1 MIITNYKEYI
11 EELLKLNEEYNIDNI
26 SEVYYFAKEAH
37 TGQKRKSGEDYFI
50 HPVEVSLILAEMKMD
65 EETIIASILH
75 DVVEDTVITKEDIRK
90 KFGDTIALLVDG
102 VTKLTNLHYESKE
115 IQKGENLRK
124 MFLAMAKDIRVVLI
138 KLADRLHNMRTL
150 EYMSPIKKKE
160 KAIETIEIYA
170 PIADRLGMSQIK
182 WELEDISLEYLQP
195 DKYAELVKMINT
207 KRSER
212 EEIIRKN
219 IELLKE
225 NIKKDISIKFEINGR
240 VKHFYSIYKKM
251 EEGNKEFNEIF
262 DLIAIRVIVKDLR
275 ECYSVLGICH
285 TIWDPL
291 PGRFKDYI
299 AMPKSN
305 LYQSLHTTVITNEG
319 DRLEI
324 QIRTEEMHR
333 VAEFGIAAHWIY
345 KGGKKGKTETIDK
358 KLSWV
363 RELLEN
369 QNENTDPEIFL
380 DSIKVDLYVN
390 EVFVYTPNGDVFE
403 LPSGSTPI
411 DFAYKVHSQVGHQC
425 VGAKVNGKIV
435 PLAYKLSSGEIV
447 SIITKKG
454 SGPSRDW
461 LNIVES
467 NHAKNRIRRW
477 FKKERHDENVEKGKA
492 IFEREMKSEH
502 LSIKD
507 DVKKEW
513 LNLILKRLSLE
524 TMEDLYEA
532 IGYGGILTRQVIPKI
547 KELKHEEDIKKG
559 KFDQKRLEKS
569 TIKRMRNVGIIVKGL
584 DNVLT
589 RFAKC
594 CNPVPGDD
602 IIGYVTQGRGV
613 TIHRVDCPNFVDLEK
628 SKERFIE
635 VQWDENNEKSAY
647 EAKILIVGNDRKGL
661 LSEITVIINKEN
673 FIVNGLNAKKDKNG
687 IATIELVIEI
697 INKKHLK
704 KLIGNLKKI
713 DGILDI
719 KRVIS

>member
-240 VKHFYSIYKKM
+240 AKHFYSIYKKM

>member
-1 MIITNYKEYI
+1 VIITNYKEYI
-11 EELLKLNEEYNIDNI
+11 EELLKLNEEYNIDSI
-26 SEVYYFAKEAH
+26 TEVYYFAKEAH

-50 HPVEVSLILAEMKMD
+50 HPLEVSLILAEMKMD

-75 DVVEDTVITKEDIRK
+75 DVVEDTVITEEDIRE

-160 KAIETIEIYA
+160 KAMETMEIYA

-182 WELEDISLEYLQP
+182 WELEDISLQYLHP
-195 DKYAELVKMINT
+195 DKYIELVEKIDT

-212 EEIIRKN
+212 EEVIRKN
-219 IELLKE
+219 IELLKS
-225 NIKKDISIKFEINGR
+225 NIKKDINIEFEIHGR
-240 VKHFYSIYKKM
+240 AKHFYSIYKKM
-251 EEGNKEFNEIF
+251 EEGHKEFDEIF
-262 DLIAIRVIVKDLR
+262 DLIAIRVIVSDLR

-285 TIWDPL
+285 TIWNPL

-319 DRLEI
+319 ERLEI

-345 KGGKKGKTETIDK
+345 KGGKKGRNETIDK
-358 KLSWV
+358 KLRWV

-492 IFEREMKSEH
+492 ILEREMRSMH

-507 DVKKEW
+507 DLKKEW
-513 LNLILKRLSLE
+513 LNIILKRLSLE

-569 TIKRMRNVGIIVKGL
+569 TIKKMRNVGIIVKGL

-613 TIHRVDCPNFVDLEK
+613 TIHRVDCPNYVDLEK

-635 VQWDENNEKSAY
+635 VEWDENNEKSAY
-647 EAKILIVGNDRKGL
+647 EAKILITGNDRKGL
-661 LSEITVIINKEN
+661 LSEITVVINKEN

-697 INKKHLK
+697 VNKKHLT

-719 KRVIS
+719 KRVIN